1 MGISKLR
8 PILAKDAHTGKE
20 RVFSIEGWK
29 QRAYG
34 QIFTKGKADKYR
46 LFSIIVEVHPQANK
60 KALSRA
66 KIQYQG
72 KMKSPSTTGNKDADK
87 ILADAVS
94 DPVEETKTETAKPK
108 KAKKAKEVTAD
119 E

>member
-8 PILAKDAHTGKE
+8 PILAKDLHTGQE

-46 LFSIIVEVHPQANK
+46 KFSIIVEVHPQANK
-60 KALSRA
+60 KALTRA
-66 KIQYQG
+66 RVQFQG
-72 KMKSPSTTGNKDADK
+72 KMKSPSSTGNKEADK
-87 ILADAVS
+87 ILAEATS
-94 DPVEETKTETAKPK
+94 DPVETAKPK